1 MKVVITGGHHS
12 SALPVIKKLREKDSG
27 VEIFWIGHKYSM
39 KGDTNPT
46 LEYREITSLG
56 IPFYDLKAGKLY
68 KTYDIGRLLKIPYG
82 FIQSFYLLLKI
93 KPNIILS
100 FGGYIA
106 APVVVS
112 GSILKIPSIT
122 HEQTVVSGYANKL
135 VSVFAK
141 KVMISWRESEKYFP
155 KRKVIYTGI
164 PLRKSIFEIKSNSFS
179 VNNNLPTV
187 YISAGKTGSHIINN
201 LVKESLEDLLGFCNI
216 IHQTGDNSVNN
227 DYNQLQ
233 AKYESIKDKVKGK
246 YFLRK
251 FVFDNEIGEAFNKS
265 DLVLSRSGAHTISEI
280 LALKK
285 PCILIP
291 IPWVSHNE
299 QNKNAEMLRGYGLAG
314 ILNQGTLDAKT
325 LENAIKNSLANLDKY
340 KLNNNE
346 ALSFIKE
353 DPAEK
358 IANEVIKYSKNKK
371 RQTN

>member
-12 SALPVIKKLREKDSG
+12 SALPVIKKLREKDSST
-27 VEIFWIGHKYSM
+27 EIYWIGHKYSM

-46 LEYREITSLG
+46 LEYREITDLG
-56 IPFYDLKAGKLY
+56 IPFFDLKAGKLY
-68 KTYDIGRLLKIPYG
+68 KTYDIGRLIKVPYG
-82 FIQSFYLLLKI
+82 VIQSLYLLMKI

-112 GSILKIPSIT
+112 GSILNIPSIT

-135 VSVFAK
+135 ISTFAK
-141 KVMISWRESEKYFP
+141 KVLISWKESEQYFP
-155 KRKVIYTGI
+155 KRKVVYTGI
-164 PLRKSIFEIKSNSFS
+164 PLRNSIFEIKSDSFTT
-179 VNNNLPTV
+179 NNNFPTI
-187 YISAGKTGSHIINN
+187 YISAGKTGSHFINS
-201 LVKESLEDLLGFCNI
+201 LVKESLENLLNFCNI

-227 DYNQLQ
+227 DYDLLSL
-233 AKYESIKDKVKGK
+233 KYEYIKDKVKGK

-251 FVFDNEIGEAFNKS
+251 FVFEDEIGEAFNKS
-265 DLVLSRSGAHTISEI
+265 DLVLSRSGAHTISEL

-299 QNKNAEMLRGYGLAG
+299 QNKNAEVLKKYGLAE
-314 ILNQGTLDAKT
+314 ILDQETLNADV
-325 LENAIKNSLANLDKY
+325 LEKAIRNSLDNLSKY
-340 KLNNNE
+340 QLNN
-346 ALSFIKE
+346 LSVLGFLSE

-358 IANEVIKYSKNKK
+358 IANEVIKLSKIKK
-371 RQTN
+371 K